1 MAKKR
6 QKGNFMMQGAILGV
20 SSIIVRMIGILYR
33 VPLNN
38 ILGEKGVA
46 YYGIAF
52 EVYSFLLLLSSYS
65 LPLAVSKMVS
75 RRVTLK
81 EYKNTRR
88 IFAFAIGFALCLG
101 IAAFAI
107 TYFGADFFAK
117 LLNYPQSA
125 IALRTLSFG
134 LIIMSVLGVMRGY
147 FQGLGTMVPTALSNI
162 FEQIINAAVS
172 LIAATAFYKSALTA
186 ATASQ
191 YHFDNVP
198 EAMGASG
205 GTLGTVCG
213 AGAALVFLIVL
224 YCLYRRTLKA
234 QMAED
239 QTEGKEPLGGILKTL
254 VLTII
259 PVILS
264 TTIYNLTGLVDSG
277 LFSNIME
284 ARGMDHDMIDTVTG
298 MFTGN
303 YRLIVNVPIALAS
316 ALASS
321 LIPSVVKS
329 VTQGNRGNVIRKI
342 DSSIKVTMMVA
353 MPCAVGL
360 GVLAKPIINLLFP
373 TSVDPDKVSLM
384 LMIGCISVVL
394 YSLSTITNSILQG
407 IDKMRIPVFH
417 SAIALVLHAV
427 ILVIML
433 FTLKIDIFAVVI
445 CDMIFS
451 FTVCFLNARSL
462 KKYLGYKQEKVKTFV
477 LPAICSIIM
486 GICVFFI
493 NLGIR
498 KVLHSNTIAVIVSII
513 LAIVIYGITLL
524 VLKVVDVDELY
535 MFPGGTKI
543 IAVARKLHL
552 LK

>member
-1 MAKKR
+1 
-6 QKGNFMMQGAILGV
+6 MMQGAILGV
-20 SSIIVRMIGILYR
+20 SSIVVRMIGILYR

-65 LPLAVSKMVS
+65 MPLAVSKMVS
-75 RRVTLK
+75 RRMALK

-88 IFAFAIGFALCLG
+88 IFAFALCFALCIG
-101 IAAFAI
+101 IIAFAI
-107 TYFGADFFAK
+107 TYFGADFFAN

-147 FQGLGTMVPTALSNI
+147 FQGLGTMVPTAVSNI
-162 FEQIINAAVS
+162 FEQIINAIVS
-172 LIAATAFYKSALTA
+172 LVAAAAFYKIALTS
-186 ATASQ
+186 ATVHKFS
-191 YHFDNVP
+191 FDNVP

-213 AGAALVFLIVL
+213 AGAALVFLILL
-224 YCLYRRTLKA
+224 YLLYRRSIKDMVA
-234 QMAED
+234 ADPSE
-239 QTEGKEPLGGILKTL
+239 EKEPFSSILKTL

-284 ARGMDHDMIDTVTG
+284 AKGMNHDMIDTFTG

-329 VTQGNRGNVIRKI
+329 LTQGNRGNVIRKI
-342 DSSIKVTMMVA
+342 DSSIKVTMIVA
-353 MPCAVGL
+353 MPCAVGI

-407 IDKMRIPVFH
+407 IDKMRIPVIH

-433 FTLKIDIFAVVI
+433 YILRIDIFAVVI

-451 FTVCFLNARSL
+451 FTVCLLNARSL

-477 LPAICSIIM
+477 LPAVCSVIM
-486 GICVFFI
+486 GIFVFFI

-498 KVLHSNTIAVIVSII
+498 SLLHSNAIAVIVSI
-513 LAIVIYGITLL
+513 LFAIVIYGASLL
-524 VLKVVDVDELY
+524 LLKVIDVDELY
-535 MFPGGTKI
+535 LFPGGTKI
-543 IAVARKLHL
+543 IALARKLHL

>member
-1 MAKKR
+1 
-6 QKGNFMMQGAILGV
+6 MQGAILGV

-75 RRVTLK
+75 KRTTLK

-88 IFAFAIGFALCLG
+88 IFVFALIFAACIG
-101 IAAFAI
+101 CAAFAI

-125 IALRTLSFG
+125 VALRTLSFG
-134 LIIMSVLGVMRGY
+134 LIIMSVLGVMRGF

-162 FEQIINAAVS
+162 FEQIINAIVS
-172 LIAATAFYKSALTA
+172 LVAATAFYKSALTA
-186 ATASQ
+186 VTASK
-191 YHFDNVP
+191 YTFDNVP

-213 AGAALVFLIVL
+213 AGAALVFLVVL
-224 YCLYRRTLKA
+224 YFLYRKTLKA
-234 QMAED
+234 QMEED
-239 QTEGKEPLGGILKTL
+239 QTTTKEGFGSILKVL

-277 LFSNIME
+277 LFSNIMVVK
-284 ARGMDHDMIDTVTG
+284 GMDHDLIDTYAG

-303 YRLIVNVPIALAS
+303 YRLIINVPIALAS

-342 DSSIKVTMMVA
+342 DSSIKVTMIVA
-353 MPCAVGL
+353 MPCAVGI
-360 GVLAKPIINLLFP
+360 GVLAKPIVNLLFP
-373 TSVDPDKVSLM
+373 TSVDPDRVALM

-407 IDKMRIPVFH
+407 IDKMRIPVIH
-417 SAIALVLHAV
+417 SAIALVFHAI
-427 ILVIML
+427 ILVGML
-433 FTLKIDIFAVVI
+433 FILKIDIFAVVV

-462 KKYLGYKQEKVKTFV
+462 KKYLGYKQEKVKTFI
-477 LPAICSIIM
+477 LPAVCSLIM
-486 GICVFFI
+486 GLFAFFI
-493 NLGIR
+493 NFGLQ
-498 KVLHSNTIAVIVSII
+498 KLLHSNTISVIITII
-513 LAIVIYGITLL
+513 LAIVIYGFALL
-524 VLKVVDVDELY
+524 ILKAVDVDELY

-552 LK
+552 MK

>member
-1 MAKKR
+1 
-6 QKGNFMMQGAILGV
+6 MQGAILGV

-75 RRVTLK
+75 KRTTLK

-88 IFAFAIGFALCLG
+88 IFVFALIFAACIGL
-101 IAAFAI
+101 AAFAI

-125 IALRTLSFG
+125 VALRTLSFG
-134 LIIMSVLGVMRGY
+134 LIIMSVLGVMRGF

-162 FEQIINAAVS
+162 FEQIINAIVS
-172 LIAATAFYKSALTA
+172 LVAATAFYKSALTA
-186 ATASQ
+186 VTASK
-191 YHFDNVP
+191 YTFDNVP

-224 YCLYRRTLKA
+224 YILYRKTFKA
-234 QMAED
+234 QMEED
-239 QTEGKEPLGGILKTL
+239 QTTEKESFGNILKVL

-277 LFSNIME
+277 LFSNIMV
-284 ARGMDHDMIDTVTG
+284 AKGMDHDLIDTYAG

-303 YRLIVNVPIALAS
+303 YRLIINVPIALAS

-342 DSSIKVTMMVA
+342 DSSIKVTMIVA
-353 MPCAVGL
+353 MPCAVGI
-360 GVLAKPIINLLFP
+360 GVLAKPIVNLLFP
-373 TSVDPDKVSLM
+373 TSVDPDRVALM

-407 IDKMRIPVFH
+407 IDKMRIPVIH
-417 SAIALVLHAV
+417 SAIALVFHAI
-427 ILVIML
+427 ILVGML
-433 FTLKIDIFAVVI
+433 FILKIDIFSVVI

-451 FTVCFLNARSL
+451 FTVCYLNARSL
-462 KKYLGYKQEKVKTFV
+462 KKYLGYKQEKVKTFI
-477 LPAICSIIM
+477 LPAICSVIM

-493 NLGIR
+493 NMGFR
-498 KVLHSNTIAVIVSII
+498 KLLHSNTVAVILSII
-513 LAIVIYGITLL
+513 FAIIIYGFALL
-524 VLKVVDVDELY
+524 ILKVVDVDELY

-543 IAVARKLHL
+543 IALARKLHL
-552 LK
+552 MK

>member
-1 MAKKR
+1 MAKNK
-6 QKGNFMMQGAILGV
+6 KGNFMMQGAILGV
-20 SSIIVRMIGILYR
+20 SSILVRMIGILYR

-65 LPLAVSKMVS
+65 MPLAVSKMVS
-75 RRVTLK
+75 RRMALR
-81 EYKNTRR
+81 EYKNTQR
-88 IFAFAIGFALCLG
+88 IFRFALVFAFCIG
-101 IAAFAI
+101 IVAFAI
-107 TYFGADFFAK
+107 TYFGADFFAR
-117 LLNYPQSA
+117 LLNFPQSA

-134 LIIMSVLGVMRGY
+134 LLIMSVLGVMRGY
-147 FQGLGTMVPTALSNI
+147 FQGLGTMVPTAVSNI
-162 FEQIINAAVS
+162 FEQIINAIVS
-172 LIAATAFYKSALTA
+172 LVAATAFYKIALSS
-186 ATASQ
+186 ATASK
-191 YHFDNVP
+191 YSFDNVP

-213 AGAALVFLIVL
+213 AGAALVFLIFL
-224 YCLYRRTLKA
+224 YLVYRKSIKDMLA
-234 QMAED
+234 SD
-239 QTEGKEPLGGILKTL
+239 QNSEKEPLSGILKTL
-254 VLTII
+254 FLTII

-284 ARGMDHDMIDTVTG
+284 ARGMNHDMIDTFTG

-303 YRLIVNVPIALAS
+303 YRLIVNVPIALSS

-329 VTQGNRGNVIRKI
+329 ITQGNRGNVIRKI
-342 DSSIKVTMMVA
+342 DSSIKVTMIVA

-407 IDKMRIPVFH
+407 IDKMRIPVIH

-427 ILVIML
+427 ILIGML
-433 FTLKIDIFAVVI
+433 YILRIDIFAVVI

-451 FTVCFLNARSL
+451 FTVCLLNARSL

-477 LPAICSIIM
+477 LPAVCSVIM
-486 GICVFFI
+486 GFFVFFI

-498 KVLHSNTIAVIVSII
+498 KLLHSNAIAVIISI
-513 LAIVIYGITLL
+513 LFAIVIYGASLL
-524 VLKVVDVDELY
+524 LLKVIDVDELY

-543 IAVARKLHL
+543 AALARKLHL
-552 LK
+552 LR

>member
-1 MAKKR
+1 
-6 QKGNFMMQGAILGV
+6 MMQGAILGV
-20 SSIIVRMIGILYR
+20 SSIVVRMIGILYR

-65 LPLAVSKMVS
+65 MPLAVSKMVS
-75 RRVTLK
+75 RRMALK

-88 IFAFAIGFALCLG
+88 IFAFALCFALCIG
-101 IAAFAI
+101 IIAFAI
-107 TYFGADFFAK
+107 TYFGADFFAN

-147 FQGLGTMVPTALSNI
+147 FQGLGTMVPTAVSNI
-162 FEQIINAAVS
+162 FEQIINAIVS
-172 LIAATAFYKSALTA
+172 LVAAAAFYKIALTS
-186 ATASQ
+186 ATVHKFS
-191 YHFDNVP
+191 FDNVP

-213 AGAALVFLIVL
+213 AGAALVFLILL
-224 YCLYRRTLKA
+224 YFLYRRSIKDMVA
-234 QMAED
+234 ADPSE
-239 QTEGKEPLGGILKTL
+239 EKEPFSSILKTL

-284 ARGMDHDMIDTVTG
+284 AKGMNHDMIDTFTG

-329 VTQGNRGNVIRKI
+329 LTQGNRGNVIRKI
-342 DSSIKVTMMVA
+342 DSSIKVTMIVA
-353 MPCAVGL
+353 MPCAVGI

-407 IDKMRIPVFH
+407 IDKMRIPVIH

-433 FTLKIDIFAVVI
+433 YILRIDIFAVVI

-451 FTVCFLNARSL
+451 FTVCLLNARSL

-477 LPAICSIIM
+477 LPAVCSVIM
-486 GICVFFI
+486 GIFVFFI

-498 KVLHSNTIAVIVSII
+498 SLLHSNAIAVIVSI
-513 LAIVIYGITLL
+513 LFAIVIYGASLL
-524 VLKVVDVDELY
+524 LLKVIDVDELY
-535 MFPGGTKI
+535 LFPGGTKI
-543 IAVARKLHL
+543 IALARKLHL

>member
-1 MAKKR
+1 
-6 QKGNFMMQGAILGV
+6 MQGAILGV
-20 SSIIVRMIGILYR
+20 SSIIVRIIGILYR

-75 RRVTLK
+75 RRVTLRQ
-81 EYKNTRR
+81 YKNTRR
-88 IFAFAIGFALCLG
+88 IFMYALGFASIIGLVAFAV
-101 IAAFAI
+101 
-107 TYFGADFFAK
+107 TYFGADFFAG
-117 LLNYPQSA
+117 LLNFPQSA

-147 FQGLGTMVPTALSNI
+147 FQGLGTMVPTAVSNI
-162 FEQIINAAVS
+162 FEQIINAIVS
-172 LIAATAFYKSALTA
+172 LVAATVFYKAAKTA
-186 ATASQ
+186 AIAS
-191 YHFDNVP
+191 VP
-198 EAMGASG
+198 FENYAEARGASG

-224 YCLYRRTLKA
+224 YMLYRKTVKVQIRR
-234 QMAED
+234 D
-239 QTEGKEPLGGILKTL
+239 QTSERESLGSVLKIL

-284 ARGMDHDMIDTVTG
+284 AKGMNHDLIDTYTG

-321 LIPSVVKS
+321 LIPSVVRS

-342 DSSIKVTMMVA
+342 DSSIKVTMIVA
-353 MPCAVGL
+353 MPCAVGI
-360 GVLAKPIINLLFP
+360 GVLAKPIVNLLFP
-373 TSVDPDKVSLM
+373 RSVDPDKVALM
-384 LMIGCISVVL
+384 LMIGCVSVVL

-407 IDKMRIPVFH
+407 IDKMRIPVIH
-417 SAIALVLHAV
+417 SAIALVTHALFLV
-427 ILVIML
+427 ALLFILNIN
-433 FTLKIDIFAVVI
+433 IFAVVI
-445 CDMIFS
+445 GDLIFCLI
-451 FTVCFLNARSL
+451 VCFLNARSL
-462 KKYLGYKQEKVKTFV
+462 GKYLGYKQEKVKTFV
-477 LPAICSIIM
+477 LPAICSVLM
-486 GICVFFI
+486 GLIVFFI
-493 NLGIR
+493 YKGVHALI
-498 KVLHSNTIAVIVSII
+498 HSNAVSVFFSI
-513 LAIVIYGITLL
+513 LVAIVVYFALL
-524 VLKVVDVDELY
+524 LLFKVVDVDELY
-535 MFPGGTKI
+535 MFPGGSTLI
-543 IAVARKLHL
+543 RIARKVHV

>member
-1 MAKKR
+1 
-6 QKGNFMMQGAILGV
+6 MMQGAILGV

-46 YYGIAF
+46 YYGMAF

-75 RRVTLK
+75 KRVTLR

-88 IFAFAIGFALCLG
+88 IFGFALGFAVCIGLV
-101 IAAFAI
+101 AFAV
-107 TYFGADFFAK
+107 TYFGSDFFAR
-117 LLNYPQSA
+117 LLNFPQSA

-134 LIIMSVLGVMRGY
+134 LIIMSVLGVMRRY

-162 FEQIINAAVS
+162 LEQIVNAAVS
-172 LIAATAFYKSALTA
+172 LIAASAFYKAALV
-186 ATASQ
+186 ATTHKYS
-191 YHFDNVP
+191 FPNVP

-213 AGAALVFLIVL
+213 AGSALVFLVVL
-224 YCLYRRTLKA
+224 YLLYRKTIKS
-234 QMAED
+234 QVEND
-239 QTEGKEPLGGILKTL
+239 QTLHKEGMGSILKVL
-254 VLTII
+254 ILTII

-264 TTIYNLTGLVDSG
+264 TTIYNLSGLVDSG
-277 LFSNIME
+277 LFSNIMTS
-284 ARGMDHDMIDTVTG
+284 RGMNHNLIDTYVG

-329 VTQGNRGNVIRKI
+329 MTEGNRGIVIRKI
-342 DSSIKVTMMVA
+342 DSAIKVTMMVA
-353 MPCAVGL
+353 MPCTVGI
-360 GVLAKPIINLLFP
+360 GVLAKPIVNLLFP
-373 TSVDPDKVSLM
+373 TSVDPDRVALM

-407 IDKMRIPVFH
+407 IDKMRIPVIH
-417 SAIALVLHAV
+417 SAIALVAHAV
-427 ILVIML
+427 LLIGML
-433 FTLKIDIFAVVI
+433 YILKIDIFAVVI
-445 CDMIFS
+445 CDMFFS
-451 FTVCFLNARSL
+451 FLVCFLNAMSL
-462 KKYLGYKQEKVKTFV
+462 KKYLGYKQEKVRTFV
-477 LPAICSIIM
+477 LPAVCSLIM
-486 GICVFFI
+486 GVFVFFI
-493 NLGIR
+493 HFLVR
-498 KVLHSNTIAVIVSII
+498 KLLHSNTIAVIVAI
-513 LAIVIYGITLL
+513 LFGVLIYAIALL
-524 VLKVVDVDELY
+524 LLKVLDVDELY
-535 MFPGGTKI
+535 MLPGGTKI
-543 IAVARKLHL
+543 ISLARKLHL

>member
-1 MAKKR
+1 
-6 QKGNFMMQGAILGV
+6 MMQGAILGV
-20 SSIIVRMIGILYR
+20 SSIVVRMIGIIYR

-46 YYGIAF
+46 YYGMAF

-75 RRVTLK
+75 RRMTLRQ
-81 EYKNTRR
+81 YRNTRR
-88 IFAFAIGFALCLG
+88 IFVFALGFAACVGLV
-101 IAAFAI
+101 AFLI
-107 TYFGADFFAK
+107 TYLGADFFAG
-117 LLNYPQSA
+117 LLNFPQSA

-134 LIIMSVLGVMRGY
+134 LIILSILGVLRGY
-147 FQGLGTMVPTALSNI
+147 FQGLGTMVPTAISNI
-162 FEQIINAAVS
+162 VEQIINAIVS
-172 LIAATAFYKSALTA
+172 LVAASAFYKSALTA
-186 ATASQ
+186 ATSK
-191 YHFDNVP
+191 YNFDNVP

-205 GTLGTVCG
+205 GTLGTVVG
-213 AGAALVFLIVL
+213 AGSALVFLVIL
-224 YCLYRRTLKA
+224 YMLYRKTIKT
-234 QMAED
+234 QIESD
-239 QTEGKEPLGGILKTL
+239 VTSQKESLRSILKIL

-264 TTIYNLTGLVDSG
+264 TTIYNLSGLVDSG
-277 LFSNIME
+277 LFSNIMDSK
-284 ARGMDHDMIDTVTG
+284 GMDHDLIDTYVG

-329 VTQGNRGNVIRKI
+329 MTQGNRGNVIRKI

-353 MPCAVGL
+353 MPCTVGI
-360 GVLAKPIINLLFP
+360 GVLAKPIVNLLFP
-373 TSVDPDKVSLM
+373 TSVDPDRVALM
-384 LMIGCISVVL
+384 LMIGCVSVVL

-407 IDKMRIPVFH
+407 IDKMRIPVIH

-427 ILVIML
+427 VLVLMLLILR
-433 FTLKIDIFAVVI
+433 IDIFAVVV
-445 CDMIFS
+445 CDLLFS

-462 KKYLGYKQEKVKTFV
+462 KKYLGYKQEIVRTFV
-477 LPAICSIIM
+477 MPAVCSVIM
-486 GICVFFI
+486 GIVVFFV
-493 NLGIR
+493 NLG
-498 KVLHSNTIAVIVSII
+498 VHALLHSNTVAVIISIIAAVIVY
-513 LAIVIYGITLL
+513 AAALL
-524 VLKVVDVDELY
+524 LLRVLDEEELY

-543 IAVARKLHL
+543 ITIARKLHL